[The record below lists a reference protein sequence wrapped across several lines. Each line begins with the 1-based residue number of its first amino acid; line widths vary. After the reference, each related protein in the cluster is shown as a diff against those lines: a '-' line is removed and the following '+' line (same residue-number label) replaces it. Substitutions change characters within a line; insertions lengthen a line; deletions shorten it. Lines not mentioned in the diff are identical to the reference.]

1 MDIERILDELTYY
14 ERLPVDA
21 IRAADA
27 DRASAVPAF
36 LQAIDGYVTASPE
49 ERAEPSPVFFIF
61 HLLGSW
67 REKSAYRPLARL
79 LRCPSEGGEHVLEDC
94 STETSHRVMAA
105 VFDGDPQPLFDV
117 ILSRDTDEFIR
128 SRMCETL
135 AMVTLRGELPRED
148 TARFLAACFADLEP
162 EPLFVWNGWQSAI
175 AMLGLEDLR
184 PLVKQAF
191 ERGSVDPSWLGF
203 EHFEEDLR
211 KALEHPDASPWLDDD
226 EYALFGDVVE
236 ELSTWYSFSPK
247 YEEDR
252 RRDAAAAVNRATK
265 WDFVPRQVINPFR
278 HVGRN
283 DPCPCGS
290 GKKFKKCCLDVQR
303 EARSDDE
310 AA

>member
-14 ERLPVDA
+14 ERLPIDA
-21 IRAADA
+21 IRAAAA
-27 DRASAVPAF
+27 DRAAVVPAF
-36 LQAIDGYVTASPE
+36 LQVIESYVAASAE
-49 ERAEPSPVFFIF
+49 EHDEPSPVFFIF

-79 LRCPSEGGEHVLEDC
+79 LRCPSEDGEHVLEDC

-117 ILSRDTDEFIR
+117 ILSRDADEFIR
-128 SRMCETL
+128 SRMCEAL

-148 TARFLAACFADLEP
+148 AARFLAACFADLEP
-162 EPLFVWNGWQSAI
+162 EPVFVWNGWQSAI

-203 EHFEEDLR
+203 EHFEEDLG
-211 KALEHPDASPWLDDD
+211 KALAHPDASPWLDDD
-226 EYALFGDVVE
+226 EYALFGDTIE
-236 ELSTWYSFSPK
+236 ELSTWYSFSAK

-252 RRDAAAAVNRATK
+252 RRDAAAAAKAVRWDAIPAQAT
-265 WDFVPRQVINPFR
+265 NPFR

-290 GKKFKKCCLDVQR
+290 GKKFKKCCLDAQR
-303 EARSDDE
+303 EE